1 MGDVPTC
8 SRPKADRSNLSSF
21 RRPLHGGNIIFASG
35 QTGTIDD
42 GHITEDFFVVTH
54 VRRLAYMGVFFDVPE
69 AFREHSVCPT
79 GPELV
84 RATSETLFEGTNL
97 AGHG

>member
-1 MGDVPTC
+1 
-8 SRPKADRSNLSSF
+8 
-21 RRPLHGGNIIFASG
+21 
-35 QTGTIDD
+35 
-42 GHITEDFFVVTH
+42 VVTH
-54 VRRLAYMGVFFDVPE
+54 VRRLAYMGVLFDVPE